1 MPEYV
6 FPTALAMRQ
15 VAAENAARLMAGRVI
30 FDIMPIVHTNDDILA
45 WEQRDNFT
53 GLQGIRGLNGEPT
66 RVKHTG
72 GKRYLAEP
80 GYYGEYEMIDERELT
95 RRRGWGDF
103 AAAAVDATDL
113 VLDRQEKLQS
123 REFDRQEQVGWASI
137 QGTYSV
143 ADGTSVLATDTW
155 SPQTFSA
162 AVAWGT
168 VATATP
174 LADLRAVQ
182 LKGRGFSVDFGTRA
196 RAYMNRTTMNAMLG
210 NTNAADLGGQKAT
223 SFSPLVGEGELN
235 QRLAA
240 AGLPGVVPYD
250 QGYIDDSAVFQLFIP
265 NNKVYV
271 IGARLDGDPIMEY
284 RITRNATLDGRGDS
298 YSLAVESREPPKTI
312 AVHRGH
318 NGGPVILHPAAI
330 VVMTV

>member
-6 FPTALAMRQ
+6 YPTAIRLQQ
-15 VAAENAARLMAGRVI
+15 VAAENAPRLMAGRVI
-30 FDIMPIVHTNDDILA
+30 FDIMPIVNVEDDVLA

-53 GLQGIRGLNGEPT
+53 GLQAIRGLNGEPP

-95 RRRGWGDF
+95 RRRAWGNL
-103 AAAAVDATDL
+103 AGGVVDATDL
-113 VLDRQEKLQS
+113 VLDRQEKLQA
-123 REFDRQEQVGWASI
+123 RELDRQEQIGWASI

-155 SPQTFSA
+155 APQTFSA
-162 AVAWGT
+162 GVPWAT

-182 LKGRGFSVDFGTRA
+182 LKARGFSVDFGTRA
-196 RAYMNRTTMNAMLG
+196 TAYMNRTTMNNMLG
-210 NTNAADLGGQKAT
+210 NTNPADLGAQRAV
-223 SFSPLVGEGELN
+223 SFSPLIGEGELN
-235 QRLAA
+235 QRLGA
-240 AGLPGVVPYD
+240 AGLPGIMPYD
-250 QGYIDDSAVFQLFIP
+250 QGYIDDTGTFQLFIP

-271 IGARLDGDPIMEY
+271 VGARLDGDPICEY
-284 RITRNATLDGRGDS
+284 RVTRNASLDGRSGS
-298 YSLAVESREPPKTI
+298 YSFAKVDDEPPMNI
-312 AVHRGH
+312 RVHRGH
-318 NGGPVILHPAAI
+318 NGGPVILHAAAI